1 MYIPEKVK
9 FIIDRFKNNN
19 YEAFIV
25 GGSVRDSL
33 LNRKVNDYDITTNAL
48 PSITESLFDKTIPT
62 GIKHG
67 TITILIDKESFE
79 VTTYRI
85 DGEYIDNRK
94 PKEVIFVSDIEKDLS
109 RRDFTI
115 NALAYNP
122 DFGIKDYF
130 NGIDDL
136 NNKIIRAVGEPNL
149 RFQEDALRI
158 LRAIRFA
165 AQLNFKI
172 EENTLS
178 AIKTNNKLIK
188 NISKERIRDELLKML
203 TSNNPQKAIL
213 ELYHSNLIDYIFNLN
228 NSSYNNIEYLI
239 KSINTIDN
247 DLDTRLTH
255 FFFYLFNGDL
265 QAIELSLKNFRFDN
279 ARIKNIVTISQFKN
293 YFKEITSKRDLKK
306 MINLTG
312 FDLTFKILN
321 YNLMENPQ
329 DSNVLNELKIQLNNI
344 IANSEPIFLK
354 DLNITGKSLIAE
366 LNLKGKSIGNMLN
379 LLLEEVLLDSTLNN
393 YSDLLKL
400 AKKNVYLIK

>member
-48 PSITESLFDKTIPT
+48 PSITKSLFDKTIPT

-213 ELYHSNLIDYIFNLN
+213 ELYHSNLIDYIFNLD

-239 KSINTIDN
+239 KSINTINN

-255 FFFYLFNGDL
+255 CFFYLFNGDL
-265 QAIELSLKNFRFDN
+265 QAIELALKNFRFDN

-366 LNLKGKSIGNMLN
+366 LNLKGKSIGDMLN

>member
-213 ELYHSNLIDYIFNLN
+213 ELYHSSLIDYIFNLD

-265 QAIELSLKNFRFDN
+265 QAIELALKNFRFDN

-312 FDLTFKILN
+312 FDLSFKILN

-354 DLNITGKSLIAE
+354 DLNITGKCLIAE
-366 LNLKGKSIGNMLN
+366 LNLKGKSISNMLN